1 MTVDDL
7 YTKYA
12 SSLSAHA
19 RYLTR
24 DKDHAD
30 DLFQDTFMRAMKNL
44 GLLGSLSPH
53 QRRAW
58 LYRTMGNL
66 FVDKTRARQ
75 REAMFL
81 DKWLKLTQEESSNTI
96 GRVSGVD
103 DHSGMTATVT
113 EIMKHVPEK
122 HRDLVHMR
130 FVLGL
135 TSREIEERTGV
146 PAGTVRFRLHAAIRK
161 LRARISRLI
170 QT

>member
-7 YTKYA
+7 YGTYA

-24 DKDHAD
+24 DKDQAD
-30 DLFQDTFMRAMKNL
+30 DLFQDTFIRAMKHL
-44 GLLGSLSPH
+44 GQLGTLSPP

-58 LYRTMGNL
+58 LYRTMRNL

-81 DKWLKLTQEESSNTI
+81 DTWFQLKQEESSNTA
-96 GRVSGVD
+96 GWESGPGHLPD
-103 DHSGMTATVT
+103 MTATMT

-122 HRDLVHMR
+122 HRDLVYMR

-135 TSREIEERTGV
+135 TSREIAERTGV
-146 PAGTVRFRLHAAIRK
+146 PAGTVRFRLYAEIRK
-161 LRARISRLI
+161 LRVRISRLT